1 MADDPYAF
9 VSGGALKLKIDSTGK
24 ISKRKEKKSKKK
36 KKKRNRSASPEPG
49 KGLDK
54 LAEAPNYRF
63 AKPVDKREPWNPGDV
78 PGSTRTDPV
87 EEPDEYRP
95 MLTATE
101 RKFHERQREREM
113 DRILKKA
120 GKSHKEKVEDYN
132 RKLADIAELQFDI
145 PKISW
150 TK

>member
-9 VSGGALKLKIDSTGK
+9 VSGGALKLKTDSSGK

-54 LAEAPNYRF
+54 LAGAPNYRF
-63 AKPVDKREPWNPGDV
+63 ANPVDSREPWNPGDV

-87 EEPDEYRP
+87 EEPDDYRP

>member
-1 MADDPYAF
+1 MN
-9 VSGGALKLKIDSTGK
+9 SGLPNCKYL
-24 ISKRKEKKSKKK
+24 KRKEKKSKKK

-54 LAEAPNYRF
+54 LAGAPNYRF

-120 GKSHKEKVEDYN
+120 SS
-132 RKLADIAELQFDI
+132 LQLQTPSTTND
-145 PKISW
+145 
-150 TK
+150 

>member
-1 MADDPYAF
+1 MSFGLSNYKY
-9 VSGGALKLKIDSTGK
+9 L
-24 ISKRKEKKSKKK
+24 KRKEKKSKKK

-54 LAEAPNYRF
+54 LAGAPNYRF
-63 AKPVDKREPWNPGDV
+63 AKPVDIREPWNPGDV

-120 GKSHKEKVEDYN
+120 SSKNNCSRLKLFQAGKSHKEKVEDYN